1 MMTNVEDS
9 ETTKDS
15 IACEDGRRRIME
27 AVYRETNVSE
37 IKGRRSRSSVGRVV
51 PLKSEYTS

>member
-1 MMTNVEDS
+1 
-9 ETTKDS
+9 
-15 IACEDGRRRIME
+15 ME